1 MTTVYKD
8 MNADIKAFKV
18 YGIQYNRLI
27 RLPEIVDIHS
37 YNHQCFHLHHYIK
50 AQDYKRNSKWYID
63 NLIEEKLILI
73 PTVMHEHLES
83 PIYGLS
89 DEVFYRKYKVSKDL
103 LLFDKK
109 KWLQKQVEE
118 KENEKWKHLLKTN

>member
-1 MTTVYKD
+1 MVTVYKN
-8 MNADIKAFKV
+8 MNADIKAFNV

-37 YNHQCFHLHHYIK
+37 YNHQYLHLHHYIK
-50 AQDYKRNSKWYID
+50 AQDYKRNAQWYID
-63 NLIEEKLILI
+63 NYIEEKLILI
-73 PTVMHEHLES
+73 PTLMHEHLES

-89 DEVFYRKYKVSKDL
+89 DEAFYRKYKISKDL
-103 LLFDKK
+103 LLFNKK

-118 KENEKWKHLLKTN
+118 KENEKWKHLLET